1 MGGVEAKAGESDIST
16 LIRGQ
21 GFDYDRISP
30 RQLLT
35 SASSDQKLN
44 VGAAEYSILLV
55 ESFETAEPDWLAK
68 IHEVAQ
74 AGVPV
79 IWVGD
84 KPKRSRGYRDHEARD
99 SSVAELAQDVLGS
112 AIQTSLGE
120 LEMALEQTAVVPPLS
135 RVEDGWMRASATVRD
150 TGDGYIVAVCNEYDR
165 ALVERIQIHLEYES
179 ARWMDPVTGETS
191 KVESDILDL
200 NLEAGRCQV
209 LVTRSN

>member
-1 MGGVEAKAGESDIST
+1 MTDQPHATLNQCIVGPETQRWGCGVSICWLRALKRLSQIVAKM
-16 LIRGQ
+16 
-21 GFDYDRISP
+21 
-30 RQLLT
+30 
-35 SASSDQKLN
+35 
-44 VGAAEYSILLV
+44 
-55 ESFETAEPDWLAK
+55 
-68 IHEVAQ
+68 HEVAQ

>member
-1 MGGVEAKAGESDIST
+1 MGRFCQQKYSVGCLVEREVVDSISLVSEVGAKAGESDISI
-16 LIRGQ
+16 IRGQ

-30 RQLLT
+30 TQLLT

-68 IHEVAQ
+68 MHEVAQ

-120 LEMALEQTAVVPPLS
+120 LEMALDRPRCRPC
-135 RVEDGWMRASATVRD
+135 RVEDG
-150 TGDGYIVAVCNEYDR
+150 
-165 ALVERIQIHLEYES
+165 
-179 ARWMDPVTGETS
+179 
-191 KVESDILDL
+191 
-200 NLEAGRCQV
+200 
-209 LVTRSN
+209 